1 MRATTPKVRLIGRP
15 SLIWSEIKDYLQSVD
30 GTEWSDRI
38 VSGEYISDAEA
49 LSEFGGRL
57 CYRSWKPGLNANVTK
72 VREDSGEYLRN
83 VVMSGHGSVFEHAMY
98 NFVLQDV
105 SRVLTHELVRHRV
118 GVGISQESMRY
129 VRLTDLPFE
138 LPEFVR
144 EDPELELA
152 ATDLLTRM
160 EGFQRLAA
168 DATGIDEPGM
178 PFHQKKQITSA
189 MRRFAPDG
197 LATTVLW
204 SANLRTL
211 RQVIEARTADG
222 AEEEIRRVFSD
233 VGRIMQEE
241 APLIF
246 GDFTVNEKGEW
257 VPERS
262 KI

>member
-1 MRATTPKVRLIGRP
+1 MRHTHPNVRLISRP
-15 SLIWSEIKDYLQSVD
+15 SIIWSEVRDYLQDV
-30 GTEWSDRI
+30 GGLAWFDRI
-38 VSGEYISDAEA
+38 GDEGVTDAEA

-57 CYRSWKPGLNANVTK
+57 CYRSWAPGLNVNVTK

-83 VVMSGHGSVFEHAMY
+83 VIMSGHGSVFEHSV
-98 NFVLQDV
+98 FGFIFQDV

-138 LPEFVR
+138 LPQFVR
-144 EDPELELA
+144 EDPELQSA
-152 ATDLLTRM
+152 AIDLLTRM
-160 EGFQRLAA
+160 EQFQVLAA

-178 PFHQKKQITSA
+178 PFHEKKQITSA

-197 LATTVLW
+197 LATSIMW

-222 AEEEIRRVFSD
+222 AEEEIRRVFSE
-233 VGRIMQEE
+233 VGTIMKRE

-246 GDFTVNEKGEW
+246 GDFTVNDKGEW
-257 VPERS
+257 IPERS